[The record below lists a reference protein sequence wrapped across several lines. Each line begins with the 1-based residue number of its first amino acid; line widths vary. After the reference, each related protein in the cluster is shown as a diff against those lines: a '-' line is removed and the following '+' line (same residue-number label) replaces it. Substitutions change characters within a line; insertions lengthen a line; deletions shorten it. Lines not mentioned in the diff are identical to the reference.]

1 VGDLGTTLQEV
12 YETLDTLADDAE
24 SDITQNEAAI
34 LASYV
39 ATIQAQ
45 LDRLK
50 NIVTSRAPS

>member
-1 VGDLGTTLQEV
+1 MGLAETLQDV

-24 SDITQNEAAI
+24 NEITQDEAAI